1 MHSWAGNG
9 RPIVTK
15 PLDLVRV
22 WGSIESFAV
31 SEAVKADGF
40 SACWTDRYEPASLPG
55 DLRVVSLFE
64 SLSLWMPPLSEEGVA
79 WLGKL

>member
-31 SEAVKADGF
+31 SEAVEADGF
-40 SACWTDRYEPASLPG
+40 SACWTDRYEPASSLAG
-55 DLRVVSLFE
+55 LEVASLFE
-64 SLSLWMPPLSEEGVA
+64 SLSL
-79 WLGKL
+79 